1 MSNDLQHFLMKL
13 AILLVITPF
22 VGLYMVKLAT
32 LTEEAWKKNDKKK
45 KWVVMCTIFAILA
58 GFSGWFR

>member
-22 VGLYMVKLAT
+22 VRLYMIKLAT
-32 LTEEAWKKNDKKK
+32 MTEEAWKKNDKKK
-45 KWVVMCTIFAILA
+45 NGL
-58 GFSGWFR
+58 